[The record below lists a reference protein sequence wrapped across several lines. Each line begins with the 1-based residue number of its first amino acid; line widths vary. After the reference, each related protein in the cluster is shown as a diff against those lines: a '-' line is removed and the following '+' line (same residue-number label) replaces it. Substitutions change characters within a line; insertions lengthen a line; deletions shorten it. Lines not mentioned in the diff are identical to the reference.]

1 MHAGA
6 GLTIAPPREHAHST
20 PTDADVGSFDD
31 GDGSAHRAHQVG
43 RELARETLLLGR
55 TGNT

>member
-6 GLTIAPPREHAHST
+6 GLTIAPREHAHST
-20 PTDADVGSFDD
+20 PTDADVGSFDA